1 MQVPASARLHLKTA
15 HSALSSSRMRRW
27 AGLIT
32 SFLAGQGTVQLIN
45 LITGF
50 LLLRWMSIEAYAQ
63 FSIAF
68 GFQTTLQWMVELG
81 STHSIIALTGDRGGD
96 KERIGRYI
104 RSAIYFRKRLFLAIV
119 PVAAIV
125 FPLVTAKHHW
135 GWQIQLLLF
144 ISIVSALL
152 FQGIASYY
160 SAPFLINQRIKQYYQ
175 PQIITSV
182 TRLVVCSLLSFISLL
197 TSWAIAWTNSAMIAI
212 NGWLYRRKA
221 DDLASV
227 PEQADAECNREMINY
242 ILPAVPWLIF
252 SAFQGQISLLLITI
266 FGQTRNIAEIAALG
280 RLGQL
285 FLILGAFNSIVIAPY
300 IAKVARPQLA
310 RRYFQI
316 LSGAFAISIFLT
328 AVSFIFPEPL
338 LWILGD
344 KYQNLR
350 VEIGWAVAMSCV
362 GYINM
367 VMMIIHSSRK
377 WIYWW
382 WGGVNIFTSVIVQI
396 VCVFLF
402 DLSST
407 LNVLYFSIITGI
419 ATFATLIVGGIYGF
433 AYGPPKR
440 LLESFITK
448 VEHAN

>member
-1 MQVPASARLHLKTA
+1 VQ
-15 HSALSSSRMRRW
+15 RW

-50 LLLRWMSIEAYAQ
+50 FLLRWMSIESYAQ

-68 GFQTTLQWMVELG
+68 GFQSTLQWMVELG
-81 STHSIIALTGDRGGD
+81 ATHSIIALTGDRGKD
-96 KERIGRYI
+96 KEIVGRYI
-104 RSAIYFRKRLFLAIV
+104 RSAIYFRKRLFLAAV
-119 PVAAIV
+119 PLAIIA
-125 FPLVTAKHHW
+125 FPLVTSKHHW
-135 GWQIQLLLF
+135 DWRIQLLLF
-144 ISIVSALL
+144 ISIVSALF
-152 FQGIASYY
+152 FQGFASYY

-175 PQIITSV
+175 PQIFTSIA
-182 TRLVVCSLLSFISLL
+182 RLAVCFLLRFASLL
-197 TSWAIAWTNSAMIAI
+197 TSWASAWTNSAVIAV

-221 DDLASV
+221 SDLVSV
-227 PEQADAECNREMINY
+227 PKQADPKCNREMVNY
-242 ILPAVPWLIF
+242 ILPALPWLIF

-285 FLILGAFNSIVIAPY
+285 FLVLGAFNSIVIAPY

-316 LSGAFAISIFLT
+316 LSGAFTISIFLT
-328 AVSFIFPEPL
+328 AISFIFPEPL

-362 GYINM
+362 GYVNT
-367 VMMIIHSSRK
+367 VMMTMHSARK

-382 WGGVNIFTSVIVQI
+382 WGSLNIITSIIIQI
-396 VCVFLF
+396 ICIFLF

-407 LNVLYFSIITGI
+407 LNVLYFSLVATL
-419 ATFATLIVGGIYGF
+419 ATFAMLILGGVYGF
-433 AYGPPKR
+433 VYGPPRR
-440 LLESFITK
+440 LRESFITK
-448 VEHAN
+448 VEN

>member
-1 MQVPASARLHLKTA
+1 MQVPASARLHLRTA
-15 HSALSSSRMRRW
+15 HSILTSGRVQRW

-50 LLLRWMSIEAYAQ
+50 FLLRWMSIESYAQ

-68 GFQTTLQWMVELG
+68 GFQSTLQWMVELG
-81 STHSIIALTGDRGGD
+81 AMHSIIALTGDRGKD
-96 KERIGRYI
+96 KETVGRYI
-104 RSAIYFRKRLFLAIV
+104 RSAIYFRKRMFLAIV
-119 PVAAIV
+119 PLAAIA
-125 FPLVTAKHHW
+125 FPLIVAKHHW
-135 GWQIQLLLF
+135 DWRIQLLLF
-144 ISIVSALL
+144 ISIAGALF
-152 FQGIASYY
+152 FQGFASYY
-160 SAPFLINQRIKQYYQ
+160 SAPFLINQRIKQYYK
-175 PQIITSV
+175 PQIFTSIA
-182 TRLVVCSLLSFISLL
+182 RLIVCVLLHFASLL
-197 TSWAIAWTNSAMIAI
+197 TSWASAWTNSAVIAV
-212 NGWLYRRKA
+212 NSWLYRRKA
-221 DDLASV
+221 SDLVSV
-227 PEQADAECNREMINY
+227 PKQADPEYNREMLNY
-242 ILPAVPWLIF
+242 MLPALPWLIF

-300 IAKVARPQLA
+300 IAKVDRTQLA

-316 LSGAFAISIFLT
+316 LGAAFIIAIFLT

-350 VEIGWAVAMSCV
+350 SEIGWAIAVSCV
-362 GYINM
+362 GYIGT
-367 VMMIIHSSRK
+367 VMITMHSARK

-382 WGGVNIFTSVIVQI
+382 WGSLNIIVSIIIQV
-396 VCVFLF
+396 VCIFLF

-407 LNVLYFSIITGI
+407 LNVLYFSLVTSMS
-419 ATFATLIVGGIYGF
+419 TFAMLIVGGVYGF

-440 LLESFITK
+440 LLRSFTSQVES
-448 VEHAN
+448 

>member
-1 MQVPASARLHLKTA
+1 MQVPASARLHLRTA
-15 HSALSSSRMRRW
+15 HSVLTSSRVQRW

-50 LLLRWMSIEAYAQ
+50 FLLRWMSVESYAQ

-68 GFQTTLQWMVELG
+68 GFQSTLQWMVELG
-81 STHSIIALTGDRGGD
+81 ATHSIIALTGDRGQD
-96 KERIGRYI
+96 KETVGRYI

-119 PVAAIV
+119 PLAAIA

-135 GWQIQLLLF
+135 GWHIQLLLF
-144 ISIVSALL
+144 ISIVSALF
-152 FQGIASYY
+152 FQGFASYY

-175 PQIITSV
+175 PQIFTSIA
-182 TRLVVCSLLSFISLL
+182 RLVVCVLLRFASLL
-197 TSWAIAWTNSAMIAI
+197 TSWASAWTNSAVIAV

-221 DDLASV
+221 SDLVSV
-227 PEQADAECNREMINY
+227 PKQVDPTCNREMINY
-242 ILPAVPWLIF
+242 ILPALPWLIF

-285 FLILGAFNSIVIAPY
+285 FLGLGAFNSIVIAPY
-300 IAKVARPQLA
+300 IVKVARPQLA
-310 RRYFQI
+310 RRYLQI

-328 AVSFIFPEPL
+328 AISFIFPEPL

-344 KYQNLR
+344 EYQNLR

-362 GYINM
+362 GYVNT
-367 VMMIIHSSRK
+367 VMMTMHSARK

-382 WGGVNIFTSVIVQI
+382 WGSLNIITSIIIQI
-396 VCVFLF
+396 VCIFLF

-407 LNVLYFSIITGI
+407 LNVLYFSLAATL
-419 ATFATLIVGGIYGF
+419 ATFVMLILGGVYGF
-433 AYGPPKR
+433 AYGPPRR
-440 LLESFITK
+440 LRERFTTE
-448 VEHAN
+448 VEN